1 MCPLPA
7 RINYANYVYQLV
19 TSTHALMNGV
29 FSVLFKKC
37 WQSVLCVISESFL
50 IVCLFVLI
58 YTVSQ
63 KVLKVHFW
71 RRFWKV
77 VFSTGNTMELVV
89 CPSLLKKPK
98 TDSFCK
104 YKVRLPW
111 IPYSAEELLFSS
123 AVFWITQTLY
133 CQQDYLLSKA
143 HNLLLSLWISSRP
156 KISVR
161 TENNFA
167 A

>member
-71 RRFWKV
+71 RPFSKV
-77 VFSTGNTMELVV
+77 IFSTGNTMELVM
-89 CPSLLKKPK
+89 CLSLLNRPK
-98 TDSFCK
+98 TVSFCK
-104 YKVRLPW
+104 YKILLPW
-111 IPYSAEELLFSS
+111 TDLTALKTFYFPQQFSELHKHYTAYS
-123 AVFWITQTLY
+123 ITCREKPITCSCRSCCCEFPLGR
-133 CQQDYLLSKA
+133 KF
-143 HNLLLSLWISSRP
+143 
-156 KISVR
+156 
-161 TENNFA
+161 E
-167 A
+167 

>member
-19 TSTHALMNGV
+19 TSTHVLMNGV

-37 WQSVLCVISESFL
+37 WQFVLCVISESFL

-71 RRFWKV
+71 RPFSKV
-77 VFSTGNTMELVV
+77 IFSTGNTMELVM
-89 CPSLLKKPK
+89 CLSLLKRPK
-98 TDSFCK
+98 TVSVNIKYSFPGYLTAPK
-104 YKVRLPW
+104 SFYFPQQFSELHKHYTA
-111 IPYSAEELLFSS
+111 YS
-123 AVFWITQTLY
+123 ITCREKPITCSCRSCCCEFPLGR
-133 CQQDYLLSKA
+133 KF
-143 HNLLLSLWISSRP
+143 
-156 KISVR
+156 
-161 TENNFA
+161 E
-167 A
+167 